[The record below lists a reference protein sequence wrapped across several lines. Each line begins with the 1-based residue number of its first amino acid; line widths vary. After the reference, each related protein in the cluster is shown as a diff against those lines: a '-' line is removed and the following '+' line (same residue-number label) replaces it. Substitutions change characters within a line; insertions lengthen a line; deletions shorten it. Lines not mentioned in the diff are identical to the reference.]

1 MYKRQ
6 VEVPC
11 DTLDDN
17 VLIKADGLPTYN
29 FANVIDDHL
38 MGITHVMRGTE
49 YLSSA
54 PKYNLLYEAFG
65 WQPPVYIHLSPVM
78 KDATRKLSKRYG
90 DPSFEDLLAQ
100 GYVRDAIIN
109 FIALLGWSP
118 GDEREFFT
126 LDELVQAFDLKGLSK
141 APAIF
146 NTEKLV
152 WFNHEYITRMPFEE
166 YLAMATP
173 WFDRVL
179 AGKGIDYRRLAEL
192 MHTRTEVFDRVP
204 DMVRFLAELPEYG
217 VELYTHKKMKTDSV
231 VALRALELARPAM
244 ASLESFTEEA
254 VKDCLMAL
262 AAENGLKT
270 GQMMWPVRTALS
282 GQASTPGGATEIA
295 YLLGRDESLRRIDKG
310 IEMLKNA

>member
-1 MYKRQ
+1 M
-6 VEVPC
+6 
-11 DTLDDN
+11 
-17 VLIKADGLPTYN
+17 
-29 FANVIDDHL
+29 
-38 MGITHVMRGTE
+38 
-49 YLSSA
+49 
-54 PKYNLLYEAFG
+54 
-65 WQPPVYIHLSPVM
+65 
-78 KDATRKLSKRYG
+78 
-90 DPSFEDLLAQ
+90 
-100 GYVRDAIIN
+100 
-109 FIALLGWSP
+109 
-118 GDEREFFT
+118 
-126 LDELVQAFDLKGLSK
+126 
-141 APAIF
+141 
-146 NTEKLV
+146 
-152 WFNHEYITRMPFEE
+152 
-166 YLAMATP
+166 
-173 WFDRVL
+173 L

-217 VELYTHKKMKTDSV
+217 VELYTHKKMKTDSA

>member
-1 MYKRQ
+1 M
-6 VEVPC
+6 
-11 DTLDDN
+11 
-17 VLIKADGLPTYN
+17 
-29 FANVIDDHL
+29 
-38 MGITHVMRGTE
+38 
-49 YLSSA
+49 
-54 PKYNLLYEAFG
+54 
-65 WQPPVYIHLSPVM
+65 
-78 KDATRKLSKRYG
+78 
-90 DPSFEDLLAQ
+90 
-100 GYVRDAIIN
+100 RDAIIN

-118 GDEREFFT
+118 RGDEREFFT

-166 YLAMATP
+166 YLAMVTP

-217 VELYTHKKMKTDSV
+217 VELYTHKKMKTDSA
-231 VALRALELARPAM
+231 VALRVLELARPAM

-310 IEMLKNA
+310 IELLRG

>member
-1 MYKRQ
+1 
-6 VEVPC
+6 
-11 DTLDDN
+11 
-17 VLIKADGLPTYN
+17 
-29 FANVIDDHL
+29 
-38 MGITHVMRGTE
+38 
-49 YLSSA
+49 
-54 PKYNLLYEAFG
+54 
-65 WQPPVYIHLSPVM
+65 
-78 KDATRKLSKRYG
+78 
-90 DPSFEDLLAQ
+90 
-100 GYVRDAIIN
+100 
-109 FIALLGWSP
+109 
-118 GDEREFFT
+118 
-126 LDELVQAFDLKGLSK
+126 
-141 APAIF
+141 
-146 NTEKLV
+146 
-152 WFNHEYITRMPFEE
+152 MPFEE

-310 IEMLKNA
+310 IELLRG